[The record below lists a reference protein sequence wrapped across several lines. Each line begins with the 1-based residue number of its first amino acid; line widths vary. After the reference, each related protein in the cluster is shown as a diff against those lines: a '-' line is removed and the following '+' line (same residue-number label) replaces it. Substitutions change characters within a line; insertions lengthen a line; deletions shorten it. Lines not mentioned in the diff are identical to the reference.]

1 MVLGWVEKVVLRT
14 LKGYSIINIF
24 CIGSALGL
32 SNIVILSINDIKS
45 YNLKFCK
52 VSQHYYNVEV
62 QK

>member
-1 MVLGWVEKVVLRT
+1 MVLGWVEKGGAEDFERLQYN
-14 LKGYSIINIF
+14 KFFY
-24 CIGSALGL
+24 IGSALGL

-52 VSQHYYNVEV
+52 VSQHYYNVKA